1 MQTLKVLEKLKP
13 VEDQELLEYAIAL
26 NFDNLKPELLMT
38 MKKMDRSQ
46 KVFVTK
52 LNKAINLLC
61 NKHKKEIDIVL
72 ASLEGLTPKNKEFIL
87 ASLSKF
93 MNNRTFNNYRFIRMF
108 EDPAQLQAVQKE
120 LPKLEMA
127 KRLPSTSLFI
137 RDFVKI
143 EYKVELVLSSIAMKR
158 VLRPFIL
165 IIFHTRQGT
174 KERVTLNVE
183 QFQELRKNIALSLS
197 LIHKVEA
204 IKNY

>member
-1 MQTLKVLEKLKP
+1 MQTLRILEKLDP
-13 VEDQELLEYAIAL
+13 ETDSELLEYAIAL
-26 NFDNLKPELLMT
+26 NFDNLSPDLMGN

-61 NKHKKEIDIVL
+61 NKCKKEIDIAL
-72 ASLEGLTPKNKEFIL
+72 ASLEGLKPKNKEFVA
-87 ASLSKF
+87 ASLAKF
-93 MNNRTFNNYRFIRMF
+93 MNSRTFNNYRFIRMF
-108 EDPAQLQAVQKE
+108 EDPGQLQAVQKE

-127 KRLPSTSLFI
+127 KKAPTSSLFI

-158 VLRPFIL
+158 VLRPLIL

-174 KERVTLNVE
+174 KERVTLNIE
-183 QFQELRKNIALSLS
+183 QFQEFRKNVAFSLS